1 MLVNYTK
8 EKEAVH
14 HRKPPCPIIIDRIK
28 YIYPI
33 TKCNMKQKKRLFA
46 AITFLIIV
54 LVLWC
59 FRPQVQS
66 KMEIK
71 QEEKRLD
78 WILAE
83 INDLYI
89 ANDDIQKQWNE
100 LETQQT
106 QLHNAAEENREKI
119 DELWI
124 EYDNSKLF
132 IMAWQEK

>member
-1 MLVNYTK
+1 
-8 EKEAVH
+8 
-14 HRKPPCPIIIDRIK
+14 
-28 YIYPI
+28 
-33 TKCNMKQKKRLFA
+33 MKQKKRLLV

-54 LVLWC
+54 LVSWC

-71 QEEKRLD
+71 QEGKRLD

-89 ANDDIQKQWNE
+89 ANDDIQKQWYE